1 MNDYIGR
8 VRLRAYLIWQGAGRP
23 EGRDA
28 EHWHQAE
35 REVAEEN
42 DAAGLQAGRAYDG
55 GVKEFEKSGRV
66 ERAAKERSRRL
77 RVRSGMS
84 SNGHRKQRG
93 ARARA
98 MTLPVDASPGPT
110 LKRDLR
116 LTNSPSSTQAIIGVR
131 LLKSFKRAFP

>member
-8 VRLRAYLIWQGAGRP
+8 VRLRAYLIWERAGRP

-42 DAAGLQAGRAYDG
+42 DAAGLQAGRAYDE

-66 ERAAKERSRRL
+66 ERAAKEAQKALESPERDELERAQETARR
-77 RVRSGMS
+77 
-84 SNGHRKQRG
+84 
-93 ARARA
+93 
-98 MTLPVDASPGPT
+98 ASKGDDT
-110 LKRDLR
+110 AGRR
-116 LTNSPSSTQAIIGVR
+116 
-131 LLKSFKRAFP
+131 

>member
-8 VRLRAYLIWQGAGRP
+8 VRLRAYLIWERAGRP

-42 DAAGLQAGRAYDG
+42 DAAGLQAGRAYDK

-66 ERAAKERSRRL
+66 ERAAKEAQQALEDSERDEL
-77 RVRSGMS
+77 ERVQETA
-84 SNGHRKQRG
+84 QR
-93 ARARA
+93 
-98 MTLPVDASPGPT
+98 ASE
-110 LKRDLR
+110 RFD
-116 LTNSPSSTQAIIGVR
+116 Q
-131 LLKSFKRAFP
+131 

>member
-8 VRLRAYLIWQGAGRP
+8 VRLRAYLIWERAGRP

-42 DAAGLQAGRAYDG
+42 DAAGLQAGRAYDE
-55 GVKEFEKSGRV
+55 GVKEFENPV
-66 ERAAKERSRRL
+66 ESKERLKRRSRRL

-116 LTNSPSSTQAIIGVR
+116 LTEFAIKHPGHYR
-131 LLKSFKRAFP
+131 RALC